1 MLLGKDGAIKLDY
14 SELSHLLLKNVI
26 ICFFAFQIEGKITLY
41 NYPNTYLYFF
51 NYSIHKVEQ
60 IKAYLD
66 QMASI
71 SEVDWNFF
79 MSKLQRRV
87 IPKKDVFLKLDEIEN
102 TISFIE
108 SGVVRLFIPKEDP
121 EKEIT
126 FGFSFKNQFISAYDS
141 FLTQEP
147 SAYQLQALTETTLLS
162 ITYEDLQAVYKKTQI
177 GNLIGRLTAE
187 RLFLLKSKR
196 EQNLLNLSAE
206 QRYVKLFKER
216 PELLKVI
223 PLKYISS
230 YIGVTAQALSRIR
243 KRL

>member
-1 MLLGKDGAIKLDY
+1 M
-14 SELSHLLLKNVI
+14 
-26 ICFFAFQIEGKITLY
+26 Q
-41 NYPNTYLYFF
+41 
-51 NYSIHKVEQ
+51 Q

-66 QMASI
+66 QIATI
-71 SEVDWNFF
+71 SNLDWDFF

-87 IPKKDVFLKLDEIEN
+87 IKKKTIFLKNNEIEN
-102 TISFIE
+102 HISFIE
-108 SGVVRLFIPKEDP
+108 SGVVRLYIPKENP

-126 FGFSFKNQFISAYDS
+126 FGFSFKDQFISAYDS
-141 FLTQEP
+141 FLTQTP
-147 SAYQLQALTETTLLS
+147 SAYQLQALSETTILS
-162 ITYEDLQAVYKKTQI
+162 ITYNDLQAVYKKTQI

-187 RLFLLKSKR
+187 RLFLIKSKR

-206 QRYVKLFKER
+206 ERYLKLFKER

>member
-1 MLLGKDGAIKLDY
+1 L
-14 SELSHLLLKNVI
+14 
-26 ICFFAFQIEGKITLY
+26 Q
-41 NYPNTYLYFF
+41 
-51 NYSIHKVEQ
+51 Q

-66 QMASI
+66 QLATI
-71 SEVDWNFF
+71 SDSDWDFF
-79 MSKLQRRV
+79 TSKLQRRV
-87 IPKKDVFLKLDEIEN
+87 IPKKTVFLKIHDIEN
-102 TISFIE
+102 HISFIE
-108 SGVVRLFIPKEDP
+108 SGVVRLYIPKENP

-126 FGFSFKNQFISAYDS
+126 FGFSFKDQFISAYDS
-141 FLTQEP
+141 FLTQKP

-162 ITYEDLQAVYKKTQI
+162 ITYNDLQEVYKTTQI
-177 GNLIGRLTAE
+177 GNLVGRLTAE

-196 EQNLLNLSAE
+196 EQNFLNLSAE
-206 QRYVKLFKER
+206 ERYIKLFKER

>member
-1 MLLGKDGAIKLDY
+1 M
-14 SELSHLLLKNVI
+14 
-26 ICFFAFQIEGKITLY
+26 Q
-41 NYPNTYLYFF
+41 
-51 NYSIHKVEQ
+51 Q

-66 QMASI
+66 QIATI
-71 SEVDWNFF
+71 SNSDWDFF
-79 MSKLQRRV
+79 TSKLQPRV
-87 IPKKDVFLKLDEIEN
+87 IPKKAIFLKFNDIEN
-102 TISFIE
+102 YISFIE
-108 SGVVRLFIPKEDP
+108 SGVVRLYIPKEDP

-126 FGFSFKNQFISAYDS
+126 FGFSFKDQFISAYDS
-141 FLTQEP
+141 FLTQTP
-147 SAYQLQALTETTLLS
+147 SAYQLQALTETSLLS
-162 ITYEDLQAVYKKTQI
+162 ITYDDLQEVYNKTQI

-206 QRYVKLFKER
+206 ERYMKLFKER

-230 YIGVTAQALSRIR
+230 YIGVTPQALSRIR